1 MSPKTV
7 PAPAPLLEQILAF
20 WPETKRTRVK
30 QWLRFG
36 AVHVNDRVVTRHDH
50 PLQAGDVIAIRP
62 QKAPPPAPTLPPG
75 LHVVFEDGSILVVHK
90 PAGLLTVATD
100 TERERTAFRI
110 LTDYLR
116 ETTRDGRARLWI
128 VHRLDRE
135 TSGLLVLAKT
145 EQAKL
150 FLQENWEQA
159 VKTYLA
165 VVQGRPE
172 PAEATLR
179 SQLDETQPHR
189 VYAVAKPGPT
199 TREAVTRYR
208 VLRSGFGRS
217 LLEVGI
223 ETGRRHQIRVQ
234 LAEAGHP
241 IVGDTTYG
249 GKPASGTKRLAL
261 HATAL
266 RFPHPDGDREV
277 SFESALP
284 AELAKLVPAL

>member
-1 MSPKTV
+1 MG
-7 PAPAPLLEQILAF
+7 APAKNKHLPQGVTILHED
-20 WPETKRTRVK
+20 PTII
-30 QWLRFG
+30 
-36 AVHVNDRVVTRHDH
+36 VVDK
-50 PLQAGDVIAIRP
+50 V
-62 QKAPPPAPTLPPG
+62 
-75 LHVVFEDGSILVVHK
+75 
-90 PAGLLTVATD
+90 AGLLTIG
-100 TERERTAFRI
+100 TEKESINTLYYR
-110 LTDYLR
+110 LTDWVRKGNYKSR
-116 ETTRDGRARLWI
+116 NRVFI

-135 TSGLLVLAKT
+135 TSGLLVLAKS
-145 EQAKL
+145 EEAKL
-150 FLQENWEQA
+150 FLQENWGQA

-179 SQLDETQPHR
+179 NPLDETQPHR

-199 TREAVTRYR
+199 TREAVTHYR

-241 IVGDTTYG
+241 IVGDITYG

-261 HATAL
+261 HATGL

-277 SFESALP
+277 SFESPLP

>member
-1 MSPKTV
+1 M
-7 PAPAPLLEQILAF
+7 
-20 WPETKRTRVK
+20 
-30 QWLRFG
+30 G
-36 AVHVNDRVVTRHDH
+36 AVAQRASVDQPLPEGIGFRVLWSDRW
-50 PLQAGDVIAIRP
+50 L
-62 QKAPPPAPTLPPG
+62 
-75 LHVVFEDGSILVVHK
+75 LVLDK
-90 PAGLLTVATD
+90 DSGLLSVPGIGDGKAD
-100 TERERTAFRI
+100 CLASRAARWFR
-110 LTDYLR
+110 
-116 ETTRDGRARLWI
+116 GARI

-135 TSGLLVLAKT
+135 TSGLLVLAKS
-145 EQAKL
+145 EEAKL
-150 FLQENWEQA
+150 FLQENWGQA

-179 SQLDETQPHR
+179 NPLDETQPHR

-199 TREAVTRYR
+199 TREAVTHYR

-241 IVGDTTYG
+241 IVGDITYG

-261 HATAL
+261 HATGL

-277 SFESALP
+277 SFESPLP